1 MTVTRTAMKGKEM
14 NAPSAD
20 NWYDP
25 EATTFGDRLSG
36 AREEAGMEQEE
47 LARRLGVKLKTL
59 RQWESDMS
67 EPRANRLSMMAGML
81 NVSLLWLLT
90 GEGDGPGGPEQG
102 TLSPGV
108 RDLLIELR
116 EIQTQMAT
124 ASDRLAR
131 LERSLARVLS
141 SEALEVEDERA
152 A

>member
-1 MTVTRTAMKGKEM
+1 M

-124 ASDRLAR
+124 ASDRLSR

-141 SEALEVEDERA
+141 SEALEA
-152 A
+152 